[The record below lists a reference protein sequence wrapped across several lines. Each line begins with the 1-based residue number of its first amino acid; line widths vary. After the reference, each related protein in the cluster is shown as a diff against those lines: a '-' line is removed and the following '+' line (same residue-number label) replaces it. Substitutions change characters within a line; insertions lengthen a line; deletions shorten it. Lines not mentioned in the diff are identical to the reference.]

1 MRRSHWGVALAAL
14 FIIARFAPAGEPIV
28 TSDLLRL
35 RSVSSIDVAPSGAL
49 AVAAVRSIERIEPT
63 PDDNGAA
70 RDDHDDDDPSWSQR
84 PRYANRSHL
93 YLFDLNRPDAPPRQ
107 LTFGPRHDHSPQ
119 ISPDGRRIAFVRAA
133 DKDLGQRRDQVW
145 IMPTDGGEAR
155 PLTDLKRGAAS
166 PQWSPDARLVLVT
179 SPLRWHDLQGQPPWP
194 TEVPAAGA
202 IIRADDLDAAPDG
215 PREAI
220 REWLDDNARHGNPI
234 VINGLAFQDE
244 LALRK
249 SMAFGQLFVIDADQ
263 TGMDENRAATTFAA
277 RQLTSA
283 FFDHDDATFMPD
295 GRSIVYAARK
305 RTDIHPDRVLGTDLW
320 QIDVD
325 GTNDRPLALMEGWS
339 LRSPRPSRDGA
350 VVAFIGQKQ
359 DEPSFRQRQLGLAS
373 TLPDGPKTA
382 WVTDEKSFDASIN
395 VFDWATTGAGLIFT
409 TPRRGGFPLMTI
421 NQGLLAPV
429 TMIESIGDEPA
440 GVHAFGVGGGAVVY
454 AATTVSRP
462 CVIFVRDARGERE
475 LLDLN
480 PWVTEKD
487 LSQPR
492 EITITRSEA
501 GADLKIQA
509 WIMEPTRRQP
519 NVKHPLVLEIHGG
532 PSAMWGPGELTMW
545 HEFQLLCSRGFG
557 VVYANPRG
565 SGGYGYSFQRANF
578 QNWGEG
584 PAGDVLAVV
593 DAAVARHDWIDRNRL
608 VVTGGSYGGYLTAW
622 ILTQD
627 HRFKAAVAQR
637 GVYDLRTFYGE
648 GNAWQLVEWAFGGP
662 PFDPRFKDII
672 ERSSPINF
680 VQRIR
685 TPLLI
690 EHGSSDLRTGVSQS
704 EMLYRSLKVLNKPV
718 EYLRYPGAGH
728 DMSRSGDPTQRMDR
742 LSRIIEFFERHVSL
756 GGETPSTG
764 DR

>member
-1 MRRSHWGVALAAL
+1 LAAGL
-14 FIIARFAPAGEPIV
+14 ILLQASLAAAGEPIV

-35 RSVSSIDVAPSGAL
+35 RSVSSIDVASSGAL

-63 PDDNGAA
+63 PGDKAA
-70 RDDHDDDDPSWSQR
+70 QQDDHDDDDPRWTMR

-107 LTFGPRHDHSPQ
+107 LTFGPRNDHSPQ
-119 ISPDGRRIAFVRAA
+119 ISPDGRRIVFVRAA
-133 DKDLGQRRDQVW
+133 DKDLGQKRDQVW
-145 IMPTDGGEAR
+145 IMASDGGEAQ

-179 SPLRWHDLQGQPPWP
+179 SPLRIHDLQGQPPWP
-194 TEVPAAGA
+194 TEVPAAGVIA
-202 IIRADDLDAAPDG
+202 RDDGLNGDPDG
-215 PREAI
+215 PRAAI
-220 REWLDDNARHGNPI
+220 RQWLDENARHGSPI
-234 VINGLAFQDE
+234 VINRLDYQDE
-244 LALRK
+244 LALRE
-249 SMAFGQLFVIDADQ
+249 SMTFGQLFIIDAN
-263 TGMDENRAATTFAA
+263 EAAERADAAAAAFAA
-277 RQLTSA
+277 RQITGD
-283 FFDHDDATFMPD
+283 FFDHADAMFMPD
-295 GRSIVYAARK
+295 GRGIVYAARK
-305 RTDIHPDRVLGTDLW
+305 RIDIHPDRVLGADLW
-320 QIDVD
+320 RIDVD
-325 GTNDRPLALMEGWS
+325 GTNDKPLVLMEGWS

-350 VVAFIGQKQ
+350 VVAFVGQKQ

-373 TLPDGPKTA
+373 TLPDGPPPA
-382 WVTDEKSFDASIN
+382 WVTDEKNFDAS
-395 VFDWATTGAGLIFT
+395 VSAFDWATTGTGLIFT
-409 TPRRGGFPLMTI
+409 APRRGGFPIMTI

-429 TMIESIGDEPA
+429 AMVESIGDEPA
-440 GVHAFGVGGGAVVY
+440 GVHALGVGGGSVVY
-454 AATTVSRP
+454 AATTVARP
-462 CVIFVRDARGERE
+462 CVVFVRDARGERE

-480 PWVTEKD
+480 PWVAQKE
-487 LSQPR
+487 LARPR
-492 EITITRSEA
+492 EMTITRTGETS
-501 GADLKIQA
+501 GDLHVQA
-509 WIMEPTRRQP
+509 WVMEPTRRKP

-565 SGGYGYSFQRANF
+565 SGGYGYSFQKANF

-584 PAGDVLAVV
+584 PAGDVLAAV
-593 DAAVARHDWIDRNRL
+593 DAAVAKHDWIDRNRL

-637 GVYDLRTFYGE
+637 GVYDLRTFFGE

-672 ERSSPINF
+672 ERSSPSNF

-704 EMLYRSLKVLNKPV
+704 EMLYRAMKALNKPV
-718 EYLRYPGAGH
+718 EYVRYPGAGH

-742 LSRIIEFFERHVSL
+742 LDRIMEFFERHI
-756 GGETPSTG
+756 GPAGENASTG